1 MTSRTALE
9 AFLAE
14 PRNVIV
20 AGIRKDGRP
29 HVSPN
34 WFFWDGERFY
44 VSTTRPRV
52 KYKIFSR
59 DPRVELVVDD
69 ATGHRYVALSG
80 TVEILEDV
88 KPNLGRFRAIREKH
102 GREIPADDTLAADLI
117 ADDRVLLAVTPDTPQ
132 SDWTV
137 VGLDLRAADGP
148 WPAPGL
154 PALAVVAHGRRGPVA
169 GGAAVHVDVGAAPV
183 HARVRPGAAVRAHG
197 DRVA

>member
-1 MTSRTALE
+1 MTSLTAVE

-88 KPNLGRFRAIREKH
+88 KPNLRLFRAIREKH
-102 GREIPADDTLAADLI
+102 GRQAPPDDALADALI
-117 ADDRVLLAVTPDTPQ
+117 ADDRVLLAITPSAPQ
-132 SDWTV
+132 SDWTA
-137 VGLDLRAADGP
+137 VGLD
-148 WPAPGL
+148 
-154 PALAVVAHGRRGPVA
+154 
-169 GGAAVHVDVGAAPV
+169 
-183 HARVRPGAAVRAHG
+183 
-197 DRVA
+197 